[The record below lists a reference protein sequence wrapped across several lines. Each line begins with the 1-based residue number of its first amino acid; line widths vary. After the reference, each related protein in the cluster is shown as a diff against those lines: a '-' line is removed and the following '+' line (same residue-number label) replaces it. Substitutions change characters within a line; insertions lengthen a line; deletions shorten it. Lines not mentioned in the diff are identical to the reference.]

1 MWERVWYVRWING
14 VWPEVALLGS
24 TLGVPC
30 ILCDGMCLLCY
41 LCACRGWGRRV
52 ERVYALGQRF
62 SDPEAGQILAQRLRQ
77 RLLGSTHASLAFCVV
92 IYVVVVYVCVMN

>member
-1 MWERVWYVRWING
+1 MCAGLTASE
-14 VWPEVALLGS
+14 PEVALLGS

-41 LCACRGWGRRV
+41 LCACRRWGRRV
-52 ERVYALGQRF
+52 VCVYALGQRF

>member
-1 MWERVWYVRWING
+1 VMGSRVV
-14 VWPEVALLGS
+14 
-24 TLGVPC
+24 C
-30 ILCDGMCLLCY
+30 
-41 LCACRGWGRRV
+41 
-52 ERVYALGQRF
+52 VYALGQRF